1 MLALVDHIGTNRLSA
16 RDSGLRRVGQLT
28 RWAAVGSGAAVVAV
42 AAVLA
47 GGQAAAAPDAQV
59 AAGPATT
66 GTLAPSTAPSTRG
79 LQPPATAPQPSHGRS
94 SHTSSG
100 SS

>member
-1 MLALVDHIGTNRLSA
+1 MDHIGMNRLSA
-16 RDSGLRRVGQLT
+16 RDRGLRRVGQLT
-28 RWAAVGSGAAVVAV
+28 RWAAVGSSAAVLAI

-47 GGQAAAAPDAQV
+47 GGQAAAAQDAQV
-59 AAGPATT
+59 TTGPATT

-79 LQPPATAPQPSHGRS
+79 LQPPATAPQASHSRS